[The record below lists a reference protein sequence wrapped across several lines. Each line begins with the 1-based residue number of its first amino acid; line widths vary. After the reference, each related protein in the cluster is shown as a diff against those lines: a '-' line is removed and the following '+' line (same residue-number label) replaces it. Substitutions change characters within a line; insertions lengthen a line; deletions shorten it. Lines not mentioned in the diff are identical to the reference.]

1 VQKAFRFY
9 FLRMIDLQQT
19 TSDNEAFRLLIRELD
34 KELRSLY
41 NETQSVYDQYNIIEN
56 NKNVIVAYK
65 DGVAAGCGCFKK
77 FDDHSAEIK
86 RMYVNPKYRG
96 QKIAASILI
105 ALEKWAK
112 ELDFSSAVLETGNKQ
127 HVAIHLYQKS
137 GYIVTENYGQYKNM
151 PESICMYKPLPG

>member
-96 QKIAASILI
+96 QKIA
-105 ALEKWAK
+105 
-112 ELDFSSAVLETGNKQ
+112 VLETGNKQ